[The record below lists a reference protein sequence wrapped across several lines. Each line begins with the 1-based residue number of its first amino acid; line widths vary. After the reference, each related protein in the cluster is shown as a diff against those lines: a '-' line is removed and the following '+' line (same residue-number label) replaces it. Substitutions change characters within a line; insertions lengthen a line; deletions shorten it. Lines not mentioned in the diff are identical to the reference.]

1 MTLSVSP
8 RLLPENAYEDLLKTL
23 SEGSVRRK
31 FDPFLDIDW
40 DAPHMAI
47 DKNDPR
53 WQLNGKLDPLGI
65 TSWYK
70 SLPVEERIRIG
81 RIRQANAIKVGA
93 AFENLLIRGLLGFT
107 SRMPNDSVEFRY
119 CMHEITEETNH
130 IQMFQEL
137 VNRIGEDVP
146 GMRPFW
152 RLVQTP
158 AAAVGPYLETLMFM
172 FILGGEEPIDHYQK
186 AAIRDDAEEN
196 MPPAVVRAMQIHVAE
211 EARHIS
217 FAHEFLKRRIPQLDP
232 VSKLGASIAMPVI
245 MRFLCDQ
252 LVVPPAALV
261 KEMNVPDSVMKEA
274 FWGGHEQQKILS
286 GFFIDVRKLAEEVGL
301 MNPISRRVWKLMG
314 IYGGTS
320 RYRSEPD
327 RRANLRSVKTA

>member
-1 MTLSVSP
+1 MTLSMP
-8 RLLPENAYEDLLKTL
+8 ERLFSDDVYTDLLQTL

-40 DAPHMAI
+40 DAPEMQLEA
-47 DKNDPR
+47 NDPR
-53 WQLNGKLDPLGI
+53 WQLNDKLDPLGI
-65 TSWYK
+65 TSWYQN
-70 SLPVEERIRIG
+70 LPLEERIRIG

-107 SRMPNDSVEFRY
+107 SRMPNNSVEFRY

-137 VNRIGEDVP
+137 VNRIGVDVP

-186 AAIRDDAEEN
+186 AAIRDGAEDK
-196 MPPAVVRAMQIHVAE
+196 MPPAIVRAMQIHVAE

-217 FAHEFLKRRIPQLDP
+217 FAHEFLKQRVPALDP

-252 LVVPPAALV
+252 LVVPPSALV
-261 KEMNVPDSVMKEA
+261 KEMGVPDRVMKEA
-274 FWGGHEQQKILS
+274 FWGGKEQQKILS
-286 GFFIDVRKLAEEVGL
+286 GFFIDVRALADEIGL
-301 MNPISRRVWKLMG
+301 MNPISRRVWKMLG
-314 IYGGTS
+314 IYGPKS
-320 RYRSEPD
+320 RYRSEPI
-327 RRANLRSVKTA
+327 RTAHVA